1 MLTVACVD
9 DKIGGQQDQSFI
21 FMTIQNSSYVSRI
34 TDASKNYEQTYKEHS
49 LYPESVNFLSCQK
62 SNIFL
67 DFSLSCTFERK
78 LLTIVSN

>member
-34 TDASKNYEQTYKEHS
+34 TDASKNYEQTYK
-49 LYPESVNFLSCQK
+49 
-62 SNIFL
+62 
-67 DFSLSCTFERK
+67 
-78 LLTIVSN
+78 